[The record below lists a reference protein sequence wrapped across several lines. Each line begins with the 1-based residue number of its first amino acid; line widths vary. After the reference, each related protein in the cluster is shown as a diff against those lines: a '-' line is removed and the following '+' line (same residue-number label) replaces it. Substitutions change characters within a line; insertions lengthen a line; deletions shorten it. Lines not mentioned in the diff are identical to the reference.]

1 MISAAADVGVD
12 EDDEDDEDLM
22 RTIKDIV
29 RRKML
34 LPRTA
39 WLGQT

>member
-1 MISAAADVGVD
+1 MISAAAAAADVGVG
-12 EDDEDDEDLM
+12 EDDEDLM
-22 RTIKDIV
+22 RMIKDIV

>member
-1 MISAAADVGVD
+1 MAQMIAAADVGVD
-12 EDDEDDEDLM
+12 EDDEDLM
-22 RTIKDIV
+22 RMIKDII